1 MHITNI
7 SSTSRTTAPT
17 TPAIIAPVR
26 TLVLSGV
33 VLSVLSVVT
42 SGLAVTFG
50 LVVACGL
57 VIEGLILATE

>member
-7 SSTSRTTAPT
+7 NSTSRTTAPT

-50 LVVACGL
+50 LVVD
-57 VIEGLILATE
+57 VEELATAVLK